1 MPSWSDLGLF
11 GAVDDCM
18 AAKRLGRIAL
28 QLMAL
33 IAILVALLILNL
45 MVGSVYIPLEDVL
58 HPAGVYWE
66 IIYIIR
72 LPEAVGAVIA
82 GASLAVAGA
91 VMQAVFR
98 NPLAEP
104 YVTGTASGAVLGVLC
119 GFALGILVHGLFG
132 FALFLEPLFG
142 FAGAML
148 ATFLVIMIGR
158 RGEWLSLILS
168 GIAISILFS
177 AMIMLLDSYLLARTA
192 SSFSILLLLFGT
204 LANLNATTDALMAV
218 IAVPCIL
225 CAFYCSKRLNLI
237 MISDEVAQSSGTN
250 PRRFRKMMLVL
261 SGVLTAAALSF
272 TGIIGFVGLITPHIV
287 RLFGRNVDNAYVIPL
302 AAVLGASVLLLSNAI
317 ARVAIPGTTVP
328 ITAITSIIGVPM
340 LMYIIRKGDFFG
352 RSY

>member
-1 MPSWSDLGLF
+1 MRFF
-11 GAVDDCM
+11 GAADGSMTTKSVR
-18 AAKRLGRIAL
+18 KPAL
-28 QLMAL
+28 QSA
-33 IAILVALLILNL
+33 ALLAALFALVLLNL
-45 MVGSVYIPLEDVL
+45 AVGSVYIPLKDLL
-58 HPAGVYWE
+58 HPSGAYAE

-72 LPEAVGAVIA
+72 LPEAIGAVIA

-119 GFALGILVHGLFG
+119 GFAVGILVHGLFG
-132 FALFLEPLFG
+132 FALILEPLFG

-148 ATFLVIMIGR
+148 ATVLVIMIGR

-177 AMIMLLDSYLLARTA
+177 AMIMLLDSYLLARTP

-204 LANLNATTDALMAV
+204 LANLNATTDAIMAV
-218 IAVPCIL
+218 IAIPCIL
-225 CAFYCSKRLNLI
+225 CAIYYAKKLNLI

-250 PRRFRKMMLVL
+250 PGRFRKEMLVL

-272 TGIIGFVGLITPHIV
+272 TGIIGFVGLITPHII
-287 RLFGRNVDNAYVIPL
+287 RLFGRNVDNAYVIPM
-302 AAVLGASVLLLSNAI
+302 AAMLGASVLLLSNAI
-317 ARVAIPGTTVP
+317 ARIAIPDTTVP

-340 LMYIIRKGDFFG
+340 LIYLIRKGDFFG